1 LTRSAPMPDQRVV
14 TYTRDGNGYGA
25 ISCSWETEPRK
36 TAIAEWAAKGVAEG
50 WDAELVVEGKW

>member
-1 LTRSAPMPDQRVV
+1 MPDKRVV
-14 TYTRDGNGYGA
+14 TFTRNPGSIYGA
-25 ISCSWETEPRK
+25 VSCSWETEPRK